1 MYLKQTILAIIHG
14 SLLFWITMWTSFQNN
29 VLLFVQTPPTNLC
42 SDFSSI
48 SWLGLTWLRSW
59 ILINK
64 MSHTSQLQEK
74 ATKDHDPGFSK
85 RFKSWS
91 AALVLPHPTF
101 GAKINCYLCKL
112 IKHLPPSS
120 DQTFLASRDSD
131 LLWVIIS
138 FHRWLF
144 LLGSRA
150 LFKTLTPWISFHRTD
165 WEEARID
172 FLHLFKE
179 VTLRKMF

>member
-1 MYLKQTILAIIHG
+1 MVVCYSGSQCGHLSKIMFCYLCKLLPPTCAQNFLP
-14 SLLFWITMWTSFQNN
+14 SLDSDWLRFWI
-29 VLLFVQTPPTNLC
+29 LKERKKLC
-42 SDFSSI
+42 QY
-48 SWLGLTWLRSW
+48 L
-59 ILINK
+59 
-64 MSHTSQLQEK
+64 SHTSQLQEK
-74 ATKDHDPGFSK
+74 ATKNHDPGLSK

-91 AALVLPHPTF
+91 AAVVLPHPTS

-150 LFKTLTPWISFHRTD
+150 LHVL
-165 WEEARID
+165 
-172 FLHLFKE
+172 FLVLYNE
-179 VTLRKMF
+179 